1 MTLDAA
7 LVVKA
12 ALVGIGGT
20 VALDLWAVALKKVSG
35 TPGTNWAMVGR
46 WLGHMPHG
54 RFMHDAIGTAEPVTH
69 ELLLGWAFHYAIGV
83 AYGLLL
89 IATAGTTWLQSPSPF
104 EPVALA
110 LALLAAPYFV
120 MMPGLGLGIAGSRTP
135 RPQLTRLR
143 SAAAHTVFG
152 LGMYATAL
160 VLRGVA
166 H

>member
-1 MTLDAA
+1 MTFEFVSVL
-7 LVVKA
+7 KA
-12 ALVGIGGT
+12 ACIGIGGT
-20 VALDLWAVALKKVSG
+20 VALDLWAVVLKKVSG

-54 RFMHDAIGTAEPVTH
+54 RFMHDAIGMAEPVTH

-135 RPQLTRLR
+135 RPQLTRLK

-160 VLRGVA
+160 ALRSLV